1 MKHYKLMMASLLLA
15 IGGGSAVAQTD
26 EPVLKLQNVSNEAYN
41 VTDLNN
47 FVVKADKYSLTVV
60 GTIGQE
66 ITVRGD
72 YGSKYVYYK
81 YTPTSSTD
89 VRFFR
94 NNGKVYVYEGEDF
107 KQELEEHVATANPIM
122 VDGNIVDND
131 AQMLKDAS
139 FENHGNKYAD
149 NKYYLGS
156 DWTTNTDFKSTNIRV
171 TEDQNSVKDGKS
183 KLLWRGTKCDRY
195 FSQQISGLKPNTYY
209 SIQLSQLDCA
219 NANADFNIGFGTSAG
234 DLSICA
240 TTVRLGKDTSKGK
253 LVRLVKTPEIIP
265 SGNIYF
271 TFSCTKDNSSNN
283 PNQTDVL
290 THLDWVSVTEDKSSN
305 EFLGVS
311 GITAANY
318 VENVVDEP
326 NMVVVNAYKEKF
338 KDCNKENPS
347 GDVLINGSCDV
358 ENSGWVLSNM
368 GYQQNK
374 ERPTRYVEKWVSSD
388 NNGRLS
394 GKYSASQTIYDIP
407 AGVYVLSGTLSA
419 VNQGNKSLAITGASL
434 NLNDKSVSVSGAWK
448 DYSVTYVLERDGEL
462 TASYVIN
469 NSNANWV
476 AMDGLSLKYTQS
488 YLDYLKENYEVVKAT
503 AIETLNNADY
513 VAVTGLEKTELENAK
528 NQNPEETKSALE
540 AAIKNLESAIST
552 FKSAKTAYDNYAEEV
567 AVAEKFGLKV
577 EAPATAAAATEALKT
592 LNVEEYNA
600 ATKDYTAAIELGEWT
615 TTGASKFNNEHWS
628 GETRSYLNQD
638 DSNNQGWNS
647 NSWTMTCKQTLTLP
661 AGKYVFKAAGRKSAN
676 AFMKLSVKNGET
688 LVGEVSNFPN
698 GNVGLGI
705 TTDGKASFD
714 SNDQFANKNN
724 GRGWQWRF
732 VPFTLDDD
740 TQITFDI
747 EAGADVIH
755 NWASF
760 GDYTVMAKPSV
771 ATSTAAYNQAVK
783 VATDALAVEANKVVT
798 GDERTKLNAALSADK
813 GTTMES
819 IDAATEHIKA
829 CTKTFTEAAPKYLAL
844 VDAKSLEQA
853 KLAYASEEKYTI
865 FTASKEVTPT
875 TAADAEAQAKAI
887 IAARRAYVESN
898 GKAEGVVGAE
908 DCTSKVIN
916 PTFTASDGKG
926 SLDGWD
932 RSQPGGEEGALNG
945 EIWTNADGNK
955 VGYYYNYYNGGANN
969 QHVYQEVTGL
979 TAGRYIVTIKA
990 RAQEEF
996 NLYLLINNEKK
1007 KDINE
1012 IGNAGGVFDRGWND
1026 YTAEFT
1032 VGADGKVKIEVANM
1046 PSSNQAGWFGFGDV
1060 RLVRLGNLDVTLD
1073 EATANTIKAM
1083 PADVTLKRKFVANK
1097 WNTLVLPFAVSA
1109 EDVKA
1114 KFGNDAKVVEYSN
1127 AEDVNINFT
1136 TSTNGIKA
1144 NVPVLIKLASVN
1156 ADNTYSFENVN
1167 IQVAEPKAEGTSYS
1181 FVGSYKPYNLVNDD
1195 YMLYADKWW
1204 KTETGDKYK
1213 IKAFRAYIKA
1223 KTPAAAKQLNLVIDG
1238 QTTGLKL
1245 NTVNGN
1251 IEGETYNI
1259 VGQRVANSY
1268 KGLIIKNGKKIIKK

>member
-26 EPVLKLQNVSNEAYN
+26 APVLKLQNVSNEAYN

-122 VDGNIVDND
+122 VDGNVVDND

-139 FENHGNKYAD
+139 FENHGKKYAD

-434 NLNDKSVSVSGAWK
+434 NLNDKSVSVSGEWK
-448 DYSVTYVLERDGEL
+448 DYSVTYVLKRDGEL
-462 TASYVIN
+462 TASYFIN

-488 YLDYLKENYEVVKAT
+488 YLDYLKEQYAVVKAT
-503 AIETLNNADY
+503 ATETLNNTDY
-513 VAVTGLEKTELENAK
+513 AAVKGLEKTELANAI

-540 AAIKNLESAIST
+540 AAINKLESAISAFT
-552 FKSAKTAYDNYAEEV
+552 SA
-567 AVAEKFGLKV
+567 
-577 EAPATAAAATEALKT
+577 
-592 LNVEEYNA
+592 
-600 ATKDYTAAIELGEWT
+600 
-615 TTGASKFNNEHWS
+615 
-628 GETRSYLNQD
+628 Q
-638 DSNNQGWNS
+638 
-647 NSWTMTCKQTLTLP
+647 
-661 AGKYVFKAAGRKSAN
+661 
-676 AFMKLSVKNGET
+676 
-688 LVGEVSNFPN
+688 
-698 GNVGLGI
+698 
-705 TTDGKASFD
+705 
-714 SNDQFANKNN
+714 
-724 GRGWQWRF
+724 
-732 VPFTLDDD
+732 
-740 TQITFDI
+740 
-747 EAGADVIH
+747 
-755 NWASF
+755 
-760 GDYTVMAKPSV
+760 
-771 ATSTAAYNQAVK
+771 
-783 VATDALAVEANKVVT
+783 
-798 GDERTKLNAALSADK
+798 
-813 GTTMES
+813 
-819 IDAATEHIKA
+819 
-829 CTKTFTEAAPKYLAL
+829 PKYQAL
-844 VDAKSLEQA
+844 VDAKTLVQEE
-853 KLAYASEEKYTI
+853 LAYASKDKYTA
-865 FTASKEVTPT
+865 FTTSKEATAT
-875 TAADAEAQAKAI
+875 TAADAETKANAI

-898 GKAEGVVGAE
+898 GMAEGVKGAV
-908 DCTSKVIN
+908 DCTSNLQVTVAGENMPGVSYAGLSIN
-916 PTFTASDGKG
+916 SGQGATDSEGNMTNKYYDTNGTFWGSDNLKAQMTQNASGLKSGKYLLTVAARG
-926 SLDGWD
+926 EASL
-932 RSQPGGEEGALNG
+932 
-945 EIWTNADGNK
+945 
-955 VGYYYNYYNGGANN
+955 NN
-969 QHVYQEVTGL
+969 LTL
-979 TAGRYIVTIKA
+979 TAGSNSINLPIQTPNNIFGNNWDDYSIETIVDNSG
-990 RAQEEF
+990 
-996 NLYLLINNEKK
+996 NLNI
-1007 KDINE
+1007 
-1012 IGNAGGVFDRGWND
+1012 
-1026 YTAEFT
+1026 
-1032 VGADGKVKIEVANM
+1032 KIEGKTTKSHA
-1046 PSSNQAGWFGFGDV
+1046 WFSFNNF
-1060 RLVRLGNLDVTLD
+1060 RLVRIGDLDAVTLD
-1073 EATANTIKAM
+1073 EAADNVIEAKEAAN
-1083 PADVTLKRKFVANK
+1083 VTLKRKFVANK
-1097 WNTLVLPFAVSA
+1097 WNTLVLPFAVSDA
-1109 EDVKA
+1109 DVKTT
-1114 KFGNDAKVVEYSN
+1114 FGADAKIVEYSN
-1127 AEDVNINFT
+1127 ADDANINFT
-1136 TSTNGIKA
+1136 TSTKGIEA
-1144 NVPVLIKLASVN
+1144 NVPVLIMPAAVN
-1156 ADNTYSFENVN
+1156 AENTYTFNSVS
-1167 IQVAEPKAEGTSYS
+1167 IVVADPNPKADGTNYS

-1204 KTETGDKYK
+1204 KTETGDTYK

-1223 KTPAAAKQLNLVIDG
+1223 NTPAAAKQLNLVIDG

-1259 VGQRVANSY
+1259 AGQRVANSY
-1268 KGLIIKNGKKIIKK
+1268 KGLVIKNGKKIIKK